1 MWLWIIVAVAAAVHA
16 AVIDEDENKRIR
28 KAKDEIFVNIR
39 ESDKN

>member
-28 KAKDEIFVNIR
+28 KAKD
-39 ESDKN
+39 